1 MFTNL
6 IHMHQPR
13 GSLITAEAL
22 DLAPAI
28 YRQRLVV
35 EGCPA
40 APIGEATIRRYL
52 SELSDVCRMHRLIEP
67 VTHRS
72 DAYGWAGW
80 VHWESSGAHFYAWER
95 PVLFFSVDIYTCAP
109 FDSGAVAD
117 FTKSFFGADE
127 ISAREF

>member
-1 MFTNL
+1 MADTYVSVL
-6 IHMHQPR
+6 DGPMR
-13 GSLITAEAL
+13 

-35 EGCPA
+35 EGRCA
-40 APIGEATIRRYL
+40 EPIDDDQIRRYL
-52 SELSDVCRMHRLIEP
+52 SRLSNVCGMRALMEP

-80 VHWESSGAHFYAWER
+80 IHWETSGAHLYAWET

-109 FDSGAVAD
+109 FAAD
-117 FTKSFFGADE
+117 DVVRFTRTFFDADE
-127 ISAREF
+127 VVAKAF

>member
-1 MFTNL
+1 MTML
-6 IHMHQPR
+6 GSR
-13 GSLITAEAL
+13 GSLISQDAP

-40 APIGEATIRRYL
+40 APIDDHSVRRYL
-52 SELSDVCRMHRLIEP
+52 SELSDVCRMKRLIEP

-80 VHWESSGAHFYAWER
+80 VHWESSGAHFYAWEH
-95 PVLFFSVDIYTCAP
+95 PLLFFSVDIYTCAP
-109 FDSGAVAD
+109 FDSPAVVA
-117 FTKSFFGADE
+117 FTKTFFGADE
-127 ISAREF
+127 IVSREF